1 MDHPLHFRCKIC
13 ICGTLTTLWDLCQLV
28 ALFLLASPW
37 GLHAF
42 PFPFPGLSL
51 SPLISFSTTT
61 IIFQTIR
68 LYIIANRKKAV
79 FNHCVAVLVY
89 FFRQIHVVE
98 SSMLH
103 QEKVLL
109 SIQEIPLSLVPDIT
123 QFTSGRA
130 PAATT
135 SNHLISPRAS
145 TLWLVMIN
153 RSGDVNRDN
162 TEQKIKFST
171 DAS

>member
-1 MDHPLHFRCKIC
+1 
-13 ICGTLTTLWDLCQLV
+13 
-28 ALFLLASPW
+28 
-37 GLHAF
+37 
-42 PFPFPGLSL
+42 
-51 SPLISFSTTT
+51 
-61 IIFQTIR
+61 
-68 LYIIANRKKAV
+68 
-79 FNHCVAVLVY
+79 
-89 FFRQIHVVE
+89 
-98 SSMLH
+98 MLH